1 MQNYPTIYTNNKYL
15 LVILLLSVLL
25 FGCQGN
31 IENEPASTEN
41 VVVTPSI
48 LPTEASTST
57 EFPDTPAPTE
67 TLSPSPTPT
76 PSPLAWRI
84 PVLEYHNPTYFG
96 GENVKMTEEWFVEQI
111 EWLKENNFKTLT
123 GEEILGFIGG
133 TFQPQKYSVALRFDM
148 GVPKYDEYAN
158 IVIPAL
164 RNNGF
169 HALFFLI
176 TPSFTDDCTHP
187 EDRICW
193 QDLIDWEEEGLIT
206 IGSHGV
212 DHPDYAEITK
222 AYASQDA
229 GVSKQIIEAKLGHS
243 INLFAYPFDSVP
255 QNPEGILK
263 PLGYM
268 GGFSGWPEFQD
279 RSLEF
284 GSQLFW
290 EIPSYYPYSG
300 DNFYPEITTA
310 GPYFGSIFPEM
321 LFKAIEVS
329 ETEIAEMAGRA
340 ATPSNDEVIDPTATP
355 AEMTR
360 TESVLEETAEPAT
373 DPYFQFTH
381 YCLSNYNKVLDVN
394 YLESIAFPPDISQHS
409 LELLSSSVIV
419 KPVCHFDRNNAPE
432 AIVLHYTGSLANH
445 EGSLDHFRDPTSGTS
460 AHYFV
465 ERDGTIIQLLPE
477 SYVANHVS
485 CYGNPAVNCLPN
497 APLVYDENG
506 TYTRPATRSIGI
518 EIVNAGPLVFRDKNP
533 DVLSDKFGTE
543 YHGTPF
549 VYDDFDPIGRY
560 RYEFWEPFSDAQL
573 EALAILIEDIQ
584 SRWGFEM
591 VVGHNDLQ
599 TNIDPGPALQEFI
612 DQYH

>member
-263 PLGYM
+263 PLCYM
-268 GGFSGWPEFQD
+268 G
-279 RSLEF
+279 
-284 GSQLFW
+284 
-290 EIPSYYPYSG
+290 
-300 DNFYPEITTA
+300 
-310 GPYFGSIFPEM
+310 
-321 LFKAIEVS
+321 
-329 ETEIAEMAGRA
+329 
-340 ATPSNDEVIDPTATP
+340 
-355 AEMTR
+355 
-360 TESVLEETAEPAT
+360 
-373 DPYFQFTH
+373 
-381 YCLSNYNKVLDVN
+381 
-394 YLESIAFPPDISQHS
+394 
-409 LELLSSSVIV
+409 
-419 KPVCHFDRNNAPE
+419 
-432 AIVLHYTGSLANH
+432 
-445 EGSLDHFRDPTSGTS
+445 
-460 AHYFV
+460 
-465 ERDGTIIQLLPE
+465 
-477 SYVANHVS
+477 
-485 CYGNPAVNCLPN
+485 
-497 APLVYDENG
+497 
-506 TYTRPATRSIGI
+506 
-518 EIVNAGPLVFRDKNP
+518 
-533 DVLSDKFGTE
+533 
-543 YHGTPF
+543 
-549 VYDDFDPIGRY
+549 
-560 RYEFWEPFSDAQL
+560 
-573 EALAILIEDIQ
+573 
-584 SRWGFEM
+584 
-591 VVGHNDLQ
+591 
-599 TNIDPGPALQEFI
+599 
-612 DQYH
+612 